1 MLETVDLL
9 TDSQPVSNSDNGYL
23 TEEYKNWD
31 RLLARENKIVEY
43 IKTLDHLDPREHDN
57 HKESLCVD
65 DDRMFIKGF
74 LHVPRSQLV
83 NSNVRD
89 NEVDEKYAKEVLLY
103 HVEEYAEIA
112 PKSLG
117 LKYPVFGVQSIVNGD
132 ITTQSGHHRAFVCDY
147 RETLVPVLLITKP
160 INRYGKK
167 TDPNADNLAKAR
179 CNPGVESKPMT
190 LSSGVLHLQKLFS
203 TDPTLDGRNPT
214 GEMIPRKS
222 TDGRFDFNGF
232 CEHAFK
238 RSRNFKSPQARGKLY
253 NKWTKQGH
261 KSKTE
266 QTSDEN
272 NITLFLSRNGLST
285 GIDRA
290 TGKRKDVTRHADLD
304 SHALIVQTDD
314 NGDNFGGKLWR
325 ILREFSRDKLWAE
338 ALASQGITKVI
349 VAGRLYNTPNTLK
362 EVRERRKKF
371 YKIAQDYNK
380 ILAKTTPLYIEKVVM
395 PKELKLVKDKD
406 EEYIISQ
413 PPKTILRK
421 M

>member
-23 TEEYKNWD
+23 TEEHKNWD
-31 RLLARENKIVEY
+31 RLLERERRIVKY
-43 IKTLDHLDPREHDN
+43 IKTLGHCDPREHDN
-57 HKESLCVD
+57 HKESLFVG

-74 LHVPRSQLV
+74 LQVPRSQLV
-83 NSNVRD
+83 SSNVRD
-89 NEVDEKYAKEVLLY
+89 NDVDEKYAKEVLLY
-103 HVEEYAEIA
+103 HVEEYAKIS

-117 LKYPVFGVQSIVNGD
+117 LRYPVFGVQSIVNGD
-132 ITTQSGHHRAFVCDY
+132 ITTKSGHHRAFVCDL
-147 RETLVPVLLITKP
+147 RDTLVPVLLLTKP
-160 INRYGKK
+160 VNRYGEKA
-167 TDPNADNLAKAR
+167 DPNADNLAKAR
-179 CNPGVESKPMT
+179 CNPAPESKPMT
-190 LSSGVLHLQKLFS
+190 LSDAVLHVEMLFS
-203 TDPTLDGRNPT
+203 TDPTLNGRNQT

-222 TDGRFDFNGF
+222 PDGSFDFNDF
-232 CEHAFK
+232 CDYAFGQ
-238 RSRNFKSPQARGKLY
+238 SRNFKSPQARGKLY

-266 QTSDEN
+266 QTSEEN
-272 NITLFLSRNGLST
+272 NITLFLSRSGLST
-285 GIDRA
+285 GVDKA

-304 SHALIVQTDD
+304 NQALIVQTDD

-325 ILREFSRDKLWAE
+325 ILREFSRDKLWAQ

-406 EEYIISQ
+406 EEYIIPQ